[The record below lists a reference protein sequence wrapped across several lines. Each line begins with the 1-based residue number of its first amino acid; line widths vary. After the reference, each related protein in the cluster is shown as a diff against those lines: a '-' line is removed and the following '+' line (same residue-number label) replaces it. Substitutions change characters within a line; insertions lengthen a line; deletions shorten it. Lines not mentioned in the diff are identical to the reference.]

1 LGRSHARNLEL
12 LAEMLL
18 KTGSGGAA
26 DARVADAI
34 QLGGPEAKALLERL
48 VEDHEELKELMKS
61 FEVIKKWE
69 VP

>member
-1 LGRSHARNLEL
+1 
-12 LAEMLL
+12 MLL